1 MHSAYL
7 NKVSQVAV
15 GSHLQLKQE
24 ALGSIPSG
32 YLGLFF
38 FQLAYINNDDGMK
51 GLWNSNTLLA
61 ACYQIRAVYGP
72 GMITMQ
78 LEVIYSFFRNE

>member
-38 FQLAYINNDDGMK
+38 FQLAYINNDDEMK
-51 GLWNSNTLLA
+51 GLWNSNMLLA
-61 ACYQIRAVYGP
+61 ACYQMRAVDGP